1 MARRARAIGGQCCT
15 IANGENQMTKYAIN
29 VPNYVENEDAYI
41 RAVQDRIAANAR
53 KGRYARWIASDPK
66 AAIIDNFLHCAGDF
80 APVRLDNRH
89 WQNNALVTAAAGG
102 FYYAMREALNEYGSL
117 TEKQM
122 AAVIAMME
130 RAQTRL
136 DNRAKA
142 IAEAANRSSHIGA
155 IKERRDFELT
165 IKLRTGFDGDFGYV
179 HIFVLEDS
187 AGNVV
192 VYKGSV
198 VLGERGDTVKVKATI
213 KAHSERDGI
222 AQTIIT
228 RPALA

>member
-1 MARRARAIGGQCCT
+1 
-15 IANGENQMTKYAIN
+15 MTKYAIN
-29 VPNYVENEDAYI
+29 VPNYVENEAAYI
-41 RAVQDRIAANAR
+41 RAAQDRIAANAR

-66 AAIIDNFLHCAGDF
+66 AAIIDNFLHCAGEF
-80 APVRLDNRH
+80 APVQLDNGQWEGH
-89 WQNNALVTAAAGG
+89 PLVKAAAGD
-102 FYYAMREALNEYGSL
+102 FFCAMREALNEYGSL
-117 TEKQM
+117 TEKQT
-122 AAVIAMME
+122 AAVVAMME

-136 DNRAKA
+136 DNRDKA
-142 IAEAANRSSHIGA
+142 IAEAAARSSHIGA

-165 IKLRTGFDGDFGYV
+165 IKLRTGFAGDFGYV

-213 KAHSERDGI
+213 KAHGERDGI